1 MSDEETRPDFRE
13 GFFKEADQLHAQ
25 LLPLAELMR
34 KHPSVVR
41 QIMKTEHLILSVAE
55 RVCLLGRTPT

>member
-1 MSDEETRPDFRE
+1 MTDQETSKHFRE
-13 GFFKEADQLHAQ
+13 GFFEEADRLHAQ

-34 KHPSVVR
+34 DHPSVVR
-41 QIMKTEHLILSVAE
+41 QIMKTERLVLSDAE